1 MGLVQFCVSFVLLEY
16 TLCWCLC
23 VTYTV
28 CILRLLNNSYI
39 GILICLTSLLLVF
52 QVLFPG
58 AGRLPHIIGGSD
70 LVAHHTR
77 KNTELE
83 EWLRHEMEVRG
94 GQGSPSTCPLA
105 LPTVFSVG
113 GVYACVRVC
122 VGVPACACTC
132 GGQRLVSEVFISI
145 YSFGKWGLSLAM
157 LAGELSLCL
166 SPAPSCRGSLCVPS
180 FYRVLEHWAPV
191 DIRAQHPFIH
201 STVSLAPTKLLTANL
216 SDLGSFI

>member
-39 GILICLTSLLLVF
+39 GILICLTSVLLVF

-122 VGVPACACTC
+122 VGVPACACLCLHVWRPET
-132 GGQRLVSEVFISI
+132 GFRSLYFYLFIWEI
-145 YSFGKWGLSLAM
+145 GSLADH
-157 LAGELSLCL
+157 AGW
-166 SPAPSCRGSLCVPS
+166 
-180 FYRVLEHWAPV
+180 WALTLP
-191 DIRAQHPFIH
+191 DFCP
-201 STVSLAPTKLLTANL
+201 LLQK
-216 SDLGSFI
+216 

>member
-16 TLCWCLC
+16 TLCWYLC

-28 CILRLLNNSYI
+28 CILRLLNNSYV

-83 EWLRHEMEVRG
+83 EWLRHEMEVRS
-94 GQGSPSTCPLA
+94 GQGSPSTCSLA

-122 VGVPACACTC
+122 MGVPARMEARGWFQKSLFLFIHLGNRVCRWPCW
-132 GGQRLVSEVFISI
+132 LVSSH
-145 YSFGKWGLSLAM
+145 SA
-157 LAGELSLCL
+157 CL
-166 SPAPSCRGSLCVPS
+166 LPLPLQR
-180 FYRVLEHWAPV
+180 
-191 DIRAQHPFIH
+191 
-201 STVSLAPTKLLTANL
+201 
-216 SDLGSFI
+216 

>member
-16 TLCWCLC
+16 TLCWYLC

-28 CILRLLNNSYI
+28 CIVRLLNNSYV
-39 GILICLTSLLLVF
+39 GILICLTSLLHVF

-83 EWLRHEMEVRG
+83 EWLRHEMEVRS
-94 GQGSPSTCPLA
+94 GQGSPSTCSLA

-122 VGVPACACTC
+122 MGMPARMEAR
-132 GGQRLVSEVFISI
+132 GWFQKSFFYLFIWEIGSVTDH
-145 YSFGKWGLSLAM
+145 
-157 LAGELSLCL
+157 AGWWALCL
-166 SPAPSCRGSLCVPS
+166 SSPPPGGSLCVPS
-180 FYRVLEHWAPV
+180 FYTGS
-191 DIRAQHPFIH
+191 RALSSGGHTCTASLYPQHRLP
-201 STVSLAPTKLLTANL
+201 SAN
-216 SDLGSFI
+216 